1 VITDSASTPHHRSGR
16 LWAFLTA
23 PRSTIPE
30 IARREFMMKAIVA
43 ITAIA
48 LVPFT
53 LVFLTLAVFG
63 VFTLRDVFTIV
74 SMDAAVAVC
83 LLLGRS
89 RAWPLSGPLLCL
101 LFLAL
106 SVSLTLGMGGWSP
119 VGVYFAL
126 FVALGITILGERV
139 EWAVVL
145 LGLAVYAVAAA
156 IRGDLSPLDV
166 AGLSAGVAA
175 PLCGIALLMR
185 FSARQMKEALESSRS
200 VTAGLQ
206 REVAERQRMELAVR
220 ELMERNRALFESI
233 PDGIGVVLLDGRFV
247 DCNDATVR
255 MLEAGSREEVLG
267 HSIFDVLIPAELPR
281 ARVWMEQI
289 QTEDIRRLVRITVR
303 GLAGR
308 TFDAQLFCDLLRGEG
323 GAPVGVVMAV
333 RDITDQLSLEAQL
346 RQAQKMEAVGQL
358 AGGVAHDFN
367 NILLGIQGYTGLA
380 RDAAGDA
387 PVVRE
392 NLDEV
397 LTAAERGGALVRQ
410 LLAFSRREALMPVV
424 VSLNDLI
431 DGLVKMVSRLIGEHI
446 TLRLE
451 LQEDLRGVTADARQL
466 EQALVNLCVNARDA
480 MPEGGTIVIGTE
492 NVALDDAFA
501 AAHPWAVSGRYVLVR
516 LADNGTGMP
525 PEAME
530 HLFEPFFTTK
540 RPDRGTGIGLATVY
554 GIVKQHKGL
563 IHCESVPGAGTS
575 FFLYFPA
582 TEMLPPSLPV
592 LPSAPADPAG
602 GSETLLIA
610 EDDAMVRALVSR
622 ILRKAGYRV
631 LAAADGAEALAVFSA
646 HGADVA
652 LALIDVVMPG
662 MNGQA
667 LAQALRKVRPSLPV
681 LFSSGYDFHL
691 LDDALEAG
699 EKLAIVHKPY
709 HPQDLLRVVREAL
722 DAAPSEAPPH

>member
-1 VITDSASTPHHRSGR
+1 MVKAIIVITA
-16 LWAFLTA
+16 
-23 PRSTIPE
+23 
-30 IARREFMMKAIVA
+30 M
-43 ITAIA
+43 A
-48 LVPFT
+48 LFPFT
-53 LVFLTLAVFG
+53 LVFIAFSAFG
-63 VFTLRDVFTIV
+63 VFSLPNALIIA
-74 SMDAAVAVC
+74 SMDLAVVTC
-83 LLLGRS
+83 LLLSRS
-89 RAWPLSGPLLCL
+89 RAWRLSGLLLCL

-106 SVSLTLGMGGWSP
+106 PAYLTLGMGGWSP
-119 VGVYFAL
+119 ISVYYAL
-126 FVALGITILGERV
+126 FVALGITLLGDRA
-139 EWAVVL
+139 EWGVVL
-145 LGLAVYAVAAA
+145 LGLAAYAVATA
-156 IRGDLSPLDV
+156 IHGDLPPLEM
-166 AGLSAGVAA
+166 AGLIVAVAA

-185 FSARQMKEALESSRS
+185 FSARQMTDALKSSRS

-206 REVAERQRMELAVR
+206 REVAERQRMEAAVR

-247 DCNDATVR
+247 DCNGATVR
-255 MLEAGSREEVLG
+255 MLDAGSREEVLG
-267 HSIFDVLIPAELPR
+267 HSLFEVIPPGEQAR
-281 ARVWMEQI
+281 ARAWLGQMQA
-289 QTEDIRRLVRITVR
+289 TDIRRLIRLTIR
-303 GLAGR
+303 GLTGR
-308 TFDAQLFCDLLRGEG
+308 TFDAQLFSDCLRGEG
-323 GAPVGVVMAV
+323 GTPVGLVLAV

-367 NILLGIQGYTGLA
+367 NILLGIQGYAELA
-380 RDAAGDA
+380 RDAASA
-387 PVVRE
+387 TPAVQE
-392 NLDEV
+392 HLDEV

-410 LLAFSRREALMPVV
+410 LLSFSRREALMPVV

-492 NVALDDAFA
+492 NVTLDDAFV
-501 AAHPWAVSGRYVLVR
+501 AAHPWAAPGRYVLVR
-516 LADNGTGMP
+516 LSDDGTGMA
-525 PEAME
+525 PEAMD

-554 GIVKQHKGL
+554 GIVKQHGGL
-563 IHCESVPGAGTS
+563 IHCESALGAGTR
-575 FFLYFPA
+575 FFLYFPVSSE
-582 TEMLPPSLPV
+582 TLRESPP
-592 LPSAPADPAG
+592 APPEHAAKAAG
-602 GSETLLIA
+602 GRETLLIA
-610 EDDAMVRALVSR
+610 EDDTMVRSLVAR

-631 LAAADGAEALAVFSA
+631 LAAADGAEALAVFTTQ
-646 HGADVA
+646 GADVA

-699 EKLAIVHKPY
+699 EKLTIVHKPY
-709 HPQDLLRVVREAL
+709 HPQDLLRIIRETL
-722 DAAPSEAPPH
+722 DAAGHVS